1 MNILAMLWSK
11 TAAIAVGAVGLLVAL
26 LGLRHSIRK
35 GAKEELSNEI
45 KTRTIERVDVARK
58 VERDVDSYSH
68 DDIADSLRNNGW
80 LRD

>member
-1 MNILAMLWSK
+1 MNILAMLWGK
-11 TAAIAVGAVGLLVAL
+11 TVGIVVAVVAGVVAL
-26 LGLRHSIRK
+26 LGIRHKIRRQ
-35 GAKEELSNEI
+35 AKEELSNEI